1 MNNLINNNILSPYF
15 NQITN
20 GLLISFHK
28 TKKGHLTF
36 NKTCCEENGVSE
48 GCMILCT
55 RDTSL
60 RSLAPPNDCAKWE
73 DTIAEC
79 VVNGMIYLKND

>member
-1 MNNLINNNILSPYF
+1 MYYF
-15 NQITN
+15 NQITK

-48 GCMILCT
+48 GCMILCK

>member
-1 MNNLINNNILSPYF
+1 MNNLINNNNS
-15 NQITN
+15 NQINN
-20 GLLISFHK
+20 GLLMSFHK
-28 TKKGHLTF
+28 TIKGHLTF

-48 GCMILCT
+48 GCMILCK

-60 RSLAPPNDCAKWE
+60 RSLVPPNDCAKWE